1 MKAMVLIN
9 STKDMITRITKGVL
23 VIVVFVQFLCVIR
36 QGGVQ
41 ACRISPDVKCWWCVI
56 EEWHVYES
64 AGNAW
69 FTHIELGFIR
79 SAYNRCRCSR
89 KRGQEPRIA

>member
-41 ACRISPDVKCWWCVI
+41 ACRISPDVKC
-56 EEWHVYES
+56 
-64 AGNAW
+64 
-69 FTHIELGFIR
+69 
-79 SAYNRCRCSR
+79 
-89 KRGQEPRIA
+89 